1 MDLTGLAGFDL
12 VATTIWTGVPAAVLL
27 AIGLY
32 IRDVRALADR
42 PRRRAV
48 GFDVALLLLATAFLA
63 VIVARFLLLT

>member
-1 MDLTGLAGFDL
+1 MDLTDLADVNL
-12 VATTIWTGVPAAVLL
+12 VAMTVWIGVPAAVLL

-48 GFDVALLLLATAFLA
+48 GFDVALLLLATAFVA

>member
-1 MDLTGLAGFDL
+1 VDLTGLADFDR
-12 VATTIWTGVPAAVLL
+12 VATTVWTGVPAAVLL

-32 IRDVRALADR
+32 IRDARALAGR
-42 PRRRAV
+42 PPRRAV